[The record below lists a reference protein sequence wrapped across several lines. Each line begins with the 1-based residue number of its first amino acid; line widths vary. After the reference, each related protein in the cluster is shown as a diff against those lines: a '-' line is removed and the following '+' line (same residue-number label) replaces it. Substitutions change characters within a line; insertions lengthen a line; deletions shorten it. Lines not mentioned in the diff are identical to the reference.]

1 MMHGSLKHDFTGRK
15 IKKKVVHG
23 DRFKKYQAPAF
34 SEKVPDAGP
43 YRRDAG
49 VVYKSADSTGSGL
62 CAAPEKKEYT
72 GTLVKG
78 IATMHKSN
86 AVPIIDQEQATDIAN
101 MRRN

>member
-1 MMHGSLKHDFTGRK
+1 MMHGSLKHDFSGRK
-15 IKKKVVHG
+15 IKKKVIHG
-23 DRFKKYQAPAF
+23 DRFKKYKAPAF
-34 SEKVPDAGP
+34 AEKVPDAGP
-43 YRRDAG
+43 YRRDAD
-49 VVYKSADSTGSGL
+49 VHYASAPITSGNTS
-62 CAAPEKKEYT
+62 APESKKYT